1 MSAADDIGKS
11 AVGGPAAVV
20 VELARGFLTRA
31 FRPSKK
37 TEYRIGGERV
47 SGPEFR
53 ARVGVTLPGQRP
65 APPGKMPPPQVAAPS
80 PPPIPGPPSDAEW
93 ERRRREAGY
102 YERKGAKPPGS
113 GAPPKKPP
121 PPSGPTAADSP
132 RAGGGGRPGGKLITK
147 QVAKFMAAHL
157 GKAGV
162 AVSIGASVA
171 YLLDLWQRTFPGRP
185 IPTDYPP
192 EEETGDLF
200 PPRRTAPGSQGGKGT
215 NRPALPP
222 QIIVN
227 VPAPN
232 VIVNVPA
239 MPAPPTVATPMPAP
253 VPRAPPASSPAPAPR
268 APPAPA
274 PARGVPT
281 WAMYAPA
288 LLPLLWSSSSSKRKR
303 RSTPGTSPGLI
314 PGVPG
319 LTPGLSPG
327 LGLAPSVADYPLFS
341 GGNYFDSTPQNR
353 NCECGPK
360 KKRKPKKARAV
371 CYTGRFTERA
381 NGLRKYEKRKIKC
394 R

>member
-53 ARVGVTLPGQRP
+53 ARVGVALPGQRP
-65 APPGKMPPPQVAAPS
+65 APPGKMPPPQVAAAS

-121 PPSGPTAADSP
+121 PPSGPTGADQP
-132 RAGGGGRPGGKLITK
+132 RAGGAGRPGGPLITK
-147 QVAKFMAAHL
+147 AVRGFMIGWLKGAGITVA
-157 GKAGV
+157 AG
-162 AVSIGASVA
+162 IGVQ
-171 YLLDLWQRTFPGRP
+171 LLFDLWQKAFPGRP
-185 IPTDYPP
+185 LPTDYPP

-227 VPAPN
+227 VPAPPN
-232 VIVNVPA
+232 
-239 MPAPPTVATPMPAP
+239 
-253 VPRAPPASSPAPAPR
+253 
-268 APPAPA
+268 
-274 PARGVPT
+274 
-281 WAMYAPA
+281 
-288 LLPLLWSSSSSKRKR
+288 LLLVLP
-303 RSTPGTSPGLI
+303 I
-314 PGVPG
+314 PDM
-319 LTPGLSPG
+319 
-327 LGLAPSVADYPLFS
+327 LG
-341 GGNYFDSTPQNR
+341 
-353 NCECGPK
+353 
-360 KKRKPKKARAV
+360 
-371 CYTGRFTERA
+371 
-381 NGLRKYEKRKIKC
+381 
-394 R
+394 